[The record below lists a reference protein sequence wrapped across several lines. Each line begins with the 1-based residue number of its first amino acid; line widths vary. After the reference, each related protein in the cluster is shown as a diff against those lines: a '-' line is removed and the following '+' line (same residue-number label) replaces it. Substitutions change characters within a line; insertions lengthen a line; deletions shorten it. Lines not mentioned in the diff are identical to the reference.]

1 MADVEK
7 ILWKTTAVV
16 AAAAVFAA
24 AVTLLG
30 YFGAGQPIDTYPESF
45 DAQGASALLAGM
57 LSASA
62 AILAISFTLN
72 YVVLSN
78 VSQRYSSRLVES
90 YTEQLAGVFAA
101 FVSMVAFSAALLLAL
116 GLLPAWF
123 AAPAVLAL
131 TVWFFA
137 ALWLFARG
145 FIHMMRVVSPH
156 NFKDAQEKILA
167 EMVGSRGEDRRAQSL
182 REKPSQDRMRALGDT
197 AVKSLASNDD
207 DVCVACVEALYGVA
221 EAFLNKK
228 RDRPKEYEVVS
239 DAGDG
244 LSRNAHALYAAREFV
259 RILHASTGAGNSPV
273 TQSVLE
279 KFYKMTELA
288 MRDGNNLN
296 VIAELYDT
304 ARSKGS
310 LYLQLLE
317 RVVDAGGK
325 YDKIYAIKHLA
336 GLPYLSVSRG
346 RPMEFAE
353 QFITYHVFRSVVI
366 IIERGDFDLFKEVL
380 RLFSSRVFFNG
391 EGIQHRI
398 KAGIRSRFRGSDPA
412 LLDRILFELDNGVK
426 KDFGRIPAL
435 KKEIE
440 DLAETRPSGGG
451 SVSEDMDNLYACSLL
466 WGTFFRIACYLIGKG
481 GEYGAY
487 LHELWNHTNPAGQ
500 PYRSANEPPCSKDV
514 DWNSMYAIWHGFGG
528 SGRLEIWD
536 NPIMYAP
543 HYRKYAALH
552 MLREGEIWRVPT
564 DEEIARWGQS
574 GSEHALRHHYEIA
587 YEMDAGAFL
596 EALGSLSPK
605 LLEQTLPGLDVTE
618 RFTSVSAKLNQFK
631 DGRERLIEKL
641 AGAMPL
647 DGERTEMW
655 KDMVRQA
662 YSEHSRAESIARVK
676 YDEQLRGAE
685 RVSEQ
690 DSAPRES
697 LVKKSNMLPDDSLGE
712 DGAGAELEKILD
724 AVGNG
729 AIRAR
734 TDPGKLADS
743 IKACV
748 RKIRDAGRSPS
759 VALVSLDHRGQIPET
774 YATDTI
780 HAGGAPIR
788 IIDAPIPPGT
798 TFILDPDCVQ
808 VAYKAKDKAGRI
820 RLEVKSAGTDQVTM
834 DLSTFLSVKI
844 LDGGGAAKITFD
856 A

>member
-1 MADVEK
+1 MDK
-7 ILWKTTAVV
+7 ILWQATAAV
-16 AAAAVFAA
+16 AAAAVFAT
-24 AVTLLG
+24 AVTLSG
-30 YFGAGQPIDTYPESF
+30 YFGAGQSIGAYPESF

-78 VSQRYSSRLVES
+78 VSQRYSSRLVGS
-90 YTEQLAGVFAA
+90 YTGRLAGVFVA
-101 FVSMVAFSAALLLAL
+101 FVSMVAFSAALLLAIN
-116 GLLPAWF
+116 LLPAWL
-123 AAPAVLAL
+123 AASAVLAIA
-131 TVWFFA
+131 VCFFA
-137 ALWLFARG
+137 AVWLFARG

-156 NFKDAQEKILA
+156 NFIKDAQDKIVA
-167 EMVGSRGEDRRAQSL
+167 DMVGSRGEDLHVQSL
-182 REKPSQDRMRALGDT
+182 REKPSRDMIRALGDT
-197 AVKSLASNDD
+197 AVKSLASDDD
-207 DVCVACVEALYGVA
+207 DVCVACVEALYGVG
-221 EAFLNKK
+221 EEFLNRKK
-228 RDRPKEYEVVS
+228 SRPKEYEVRS
-239 DAGDG
+239 EADG
-244 LSRNAHALYAAREFV
+244 PSRNAHAICAAREFV

-279 KFYKMTELA
+279 KFYKMTALA
-288 MRDGNNLN
+288 MRDENNED

-304 ARSKGS
+304 ARSRGS

-317 RVVDAGGK
+317 RVADAGGK
-325 YDKIYAIKHLA
+325 YDKIYAMNHLA

-346 RPMEFAE
+346 QPMEFAE

-380 RLFSSRVFFNG
+380 RTFSSRVFFNG
-391 EGIQHRI
+391 EGVRHRI

-440 DLAETRPSGGG
+440 DFAETRPGAGG
-451 SVSEDMDNLYACSLL
+451 SVSKDMDRLYACSLL

-552 MLREGEIWRVPT
+552 MLREGEIWRAPT
-564 DEEIARWGQS
+564 DEEIARWGQI

-596 EALGSLSPK
+596 EALGSISPK
-605 LLEQTLPGLDVTE
+605 LLEQTLPGLDVAARLATVRAKLE
-618 RFTSVSAKLNQFK
+618 RFE

-662 YSEHSRAESIARVK
+662 YAEHTKAEELARVR

-685 RVSEQ
+685 RVGEQ

-697 LVKKSNMLPDDSLGE
+697 LVKTSNMVLDDSLGE
-712 DGAGAELEKILD
+712 DGTGAELEKILD

-729 AIRAR
+729 AIRVL
-734 TDPGKLADS
+734 TDPGKLAGAIEES
-743 IKACV
+743 VK
-748 RKIRDAGRSPS
+748 KMRDAGRSPS
-759 VALVSLDHRGQIPET
+759 VALVSLDHRAQIPDT

-780 HAGGAPIR
+780 RAGGAPIR
-788 IIDAPIPPGT
+788 IIDAPMPSGT
-798 TFILDPDCVQ
+798 TLILDPDCVQ
-808 VAYKAKDKAGRI
+808 VTYKAKDKAGRI
-820 RLEVKSAGTDQVTM
+820 RLEVQGTGTDQITM
-834 DLSTFLSVKI
+834 ELSMYLSIRI
-844 LDGGGAAKITFD
+844 LDGGGAAKITSD